1 MPSSYVNNLRLEE
14 IATGEQSGTWGDTT
28 NTNLEL
34 IAGAFS
40 YGTETIADSDTTI
53 TMADGAADAARS
65 FYLKIASSADLTA
78 TRTITLAPNTV
89 SKVWIIENATT
100 GSQSI
105 TISQGSGASVTI
117 ASGQVK
123 MIVTDGGGSGA
134 IVYDTLQDLAI
145 PDLFV
150 DDDLTVGDDVSLTS
164 DGAVIKFGADS
175 EIQLTHVADTGLL
188 LTETGGGN
196 PTIQFRD
203 AALSVSSSADGQLDI
218 AADTELQIDAPTVDI
233 NAGTTVTVDTTTLVL
248 TGNMTVSGTVDG
260 RDVSVDGAKLDGIE
274 AGADVTDAT
283 NVDAAGGALKA
294 GTTFTGDVNFDGATA
309 GRDIVFDRSD
319 NALEFANNAKAT
331 FGSGDYL
338 TISSSGSDQS
348 IVNTTG
354 TFFLQGD
361 AITFRSNTGT
371 ETLATMN
378 VNDSVDLYYDN
389 SKVFE
394 TISGGVTVSGNNPII
409 KMEDSDTSNVGRFVL
424 DNDALRIEADID
436 GAVSASKIKLKVDNA
451 VLATLDADSTFEL
464 QGAEPEY
471 RLLDTD
477 AGNMNGALVLGANA
491 MRLEADRDNTHTG
504 SKIILRIDGSN
515 KFIIDDAGQT
525 FFYGSEDVPSASRA
539 GVAIIDDAT
548 DGNDQLAISVG
559 ATSSTRYA
567 VRFYNASGEV
577 GRIRLNSTST
587 SYLTTSDYR
596 LKQNVEYSWNAT
608 ERLLRL
614 KPATYVFKSDPSKTV
629 EGFLAHELQEVCPE
643 AVSGEKDGAEMQGV
657 DHSLIVPLLV
667 KTIQELEARITEL
680 ENARG

>member
-338 TISSSGSDQS
+338 TISSSGVDQS

-354 TFFLQGD
+354 TFFLQGN
-361 AITFRSNTGT
+361 AITFRNNTGT

-409 KMEDSDTSNVGRFVL
+409 RMEDSDTSNVGKFVL
-424 DNDALRIEADID
+424 DNDSLRIEADID
-436 GAVSASKIKLKVDNA
+436 DAVSASKIKLKVDDA
-451 VLATLDADSTFEL
+451 VLVTLDADSTFEM
-464 QGAEPEY
+464 QGAEPQY

-477 AGNMNGALVLGANA
+477 AGNMNGALVLGDNA
-491 MRLEADRDNTHTG
+491 LRLEADRDNTHTD
-504 SKIILRIDGSN
+504 SRLQLRIDGSN
-515 KFIIDDAGQT
+515 KLVLDHEGQA
-525 FFYGSEDVPSASRA
+525 FFYNNTVVPSASRD
-539 GVAIIDDAT
+539 GVAIVNDAT
-548 DGNDQLAISVG
+548 DGNSQLAISVG
-559 ATSSTRYA
+559 ATASTRYA
-567 VRFYNASGEV
+567 ARFYNANGEI

-596 LKQNVEYSWNAT
+596 LKENVEYSWNAT

-657 DHSLIVPLLV
+657 DHSVVVPLLV